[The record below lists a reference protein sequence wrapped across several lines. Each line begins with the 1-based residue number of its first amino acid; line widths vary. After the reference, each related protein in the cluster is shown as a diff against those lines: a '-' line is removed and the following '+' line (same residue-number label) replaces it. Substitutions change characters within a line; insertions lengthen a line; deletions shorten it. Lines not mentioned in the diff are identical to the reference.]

1 MKKLYFSA
9 LLLSAF
15 SFAQVI
21 QVKDIFTGSTT
32 AGSTTTINSGN
43 PNNFFNFNGTLLF
56 RAIDAVATG
65 AELWKSDGTAAG
77 TTIIKDIN
85 VGSTVSSSSNPA
97 NFTLFAN
104 QVFFTAGNG
113 TDQQATELWKT
124 DGSTT
129 GTTLV
134 KDINV
139 TAGASSN
146 PQNFNVLSPTT
157 MLFSASD
164 GINGN
169 ELWKTDG
176 TSTGTVNVIDYPGT
190 TNSISWIEN
199 LNGLGIIGQIVNTT
213 GREIYKS
220 DGTSAG
226 SSLVL
231 DINSGTPNGTGTV
244 SYKWGNT
251 IYFQGIT
258 ATAGTELW
266 KTDGTAAGTILI
278 KDIVAGNASS
288 SPARFV
294 GINNDIYFRAT
305 GAEGQEL
312 WKTDG
317 TAANTVLVADINVGT
332 AGSSPDQIG
341 AVGTNLYFFAAD
353 NASSFDFYK
362 YDGTTLTKLA
372 DFNALGNTLVTNY
385 TEINGLIYFA
395 ADSNSD
401 GQRELW
407 QTDGT
412 VAGTVSVS
420 SYATTL
426 NPLGVNNITL
436 VGSKLF
442 FSAALADGTELFSYT
457 PVILKTN
464 SNQFLSYI
472 SVYPNPNQGII
483 TISGNEN
490 TAMTYT
496 ITDVLGKQIANGSV
510 QNNQIEWQANSGIY
524 FLKLEIDGTSIVKK
538 ISKE

>member
-1 MKKLYFSA
+1 MKKIYFSF
-9 LLLSAF
+9 LLLSTL
-15 SFAQVI
+15 SFAQIV

-32 AGSTTTINSGN
+32 VGSTTTINSGN
-43 PNNFFNFNGTLLF
+43 PNNFFNFNGLLLF
-56 RAIDAVATG
+56 RAIDATSNG

-77 TTIIKDIN
+77 TTILKDIN
-85 VGSTVSSSSNPA
+85 AGTTVASSSNPA

-134 KDINV
+134 KDINA
-139 TAGASSN
+139 TSAGSGN

-176 TSTGTVNVIDYPGT
+176 TSAGTVNVIDYPGIA
-190 TNSISWIEN
+190 NSISWIEN
-199 LNGLGIIGQIVNTT
+199 LNGLGILGQIVTTT

-220 DGTSAG
+220 DGTTAG

-231 DINSGTPNGTGTV
+231 DINSGNLNGAGTV

-258 ATAGTELW
+258 STAGTELW
-266 KTDGTAAGTILI
+266 KTDGTAAGTILV

-294 GINNDIYFRAT
+294 GINNDVYFRAT

-317 TAANTVLVADINVGT
+317 TTANTVLVADINVGT

-341 AVGTNLYFFAAD
+341 AVGTNLYFFASD
-353 NASSFDFYK
+353 NATNFDFYK

-407 QTDGT
+407 QTNGT
-412 VAGTVSVS
+412 AAGTVSVS

-436 VGSKLF
+436 VANKLF
-442 FSAALADGTELFSYT
+442 FSAALADGTELFTYM
-457 PVILKTN
+457 PVVLNTN
-464 SNQFLSYI
+464 SNLILSDI

-483 TISGNEN
+483 NISTRIAGTIN
-490 TAMTYT
+490 YV
-496 ITDVLGKQIANGSV
+496 ITDVLGKQITNGSV
-510 QNNQIEWQANSGIY
+510 HNNQIEWQANSGIY
-524 FLKLEIDGTSIVKK
+524 FLKLEVDGASLVKK